1 MEFRHVIK
9 DTIIMTRFEFYGN
22 LNKYHDTNSLEH
34 RESPLKGSQ
43 RQNAKYIRR
52 EGEPGNYRYIYEEVN
67 KPNGTKQVVAEQWNI
82 DDYSKAID
90 DEEKRKKKFW
100 NNTDLKSLRI
110 EPTIKMIEDYKQ
122 GKCSGKDVLDYMD
135 SKYYEFLSELH
146 GKDLEEDLNKAI
158 KKDEKEI
165 ADGDKPY
172 HVDKFIHRIERNIE
186 DIQNAIEKENKMN
199 QQNYENRK
207 NADKYAEEDR
217 WTDYNDKKEREES
230 LKKYSKE
237 MGLNEKQTELLNK
250 YIKSNDYSDL
260 KALEKEL
267 SSTEQA
273 VLNSYLMRLQKES
286 FMGHRVR
293 KDGSLR

>member
-1 MEFRHVIK
+1 
-9 DTIIMTRFEFYGN
+9 
-22 LNKYHDTNSLEH
+22 
-34 RESPLKGSQ
+34 
-43 RQNAKYIRR
+43 
-52 EGEPGNYRYIYEEVN
+52 
-67 KPNGTKQVVAEQWNI
+67 
-82 DDYSKAID
+82 
-90 DEEKRKKKFW
+90 
-100 NNTDLKSLRI
+100 
-110 EPTIKMIEDYKQ
+110 MIEDYKQ

-217 WTDYNDKKEREES
+217 WTEHNDKKEREES

>member
-1 MEFRHVIK
+1 MEFRYVIK
-9 DTIIMTRFEFYGN
+9 GTIIMTRFEFYGN

-34 RESPLKGSQ
+34 KESLLKGSQ
-43 RQNAKYIRR
+43 RRNAKYIRR
-52 EGEPGNYRYIYEEVN
+52 EGEPGNYKYIYKEVN
-67 KPNGTKQVVAEQWNI
+67 EPNGEKKVVAEEWNFDDHLKTYNNEQKRVENIYKDFDAKSAVKLTTEVLKEYDEGKASAEDVI
-82 DDYSKAID
+82 DAMEYQYSK
-90 DEEKRKKKFW
+90 K
-100 NNTDLKSLRI
+100 
-110 EPTIKMIEDYKQ
+110 
-122 GKCSGKDVLDYMD
+122 
-135 SKYYEFLSELH
+135 
-146 GKDLEEDLNKAI
+146 LEEEFGRNLYDMLKEAQAEDDAEEDPDD
-158 KKDEKEI
+158 KDN
-165 ADGDKPY
+165 
-172 HVDKFIHRIERNIE
+172 VDKFIKKIKKRTAELQENIAKQE
-186 DIQNAIEKENKMN
+186 KMN